1 MEKREIFF
9 IRAAL
14 VALFCL
20 AAFVCFSQTP
30 PGIKEFGDA
39 TREVRK
45 NYNALT
51 KLIPVIGALFGLGG
65 GVRVY
70 NNWQCGKHHIDAQVM
85 GWFSA
90 CIFLQ
95 LVAVIVG
102 ALY

>member
-1 MEKREIFF
+1 MEKKEIFF

-14 VALFCL
+14 VAFFCL
-20 AAFVCFSQTP
+20 GVFVCFSQTP
-30 PGIKEFGDA
+30 PGIKEFGEA
-39 TREVRK
+39 TREIKR

-51 KLIPVIGALFGLGG
+51 KLIPPIGAVFGLVG

-85 GWFSA
+85 GWLGA

-95 LVAVIVG
+95 LVAVIIG

>member
-1 MEKREIFF
+1 MEKKEIFF
-9 IRAAL
+9 TRAAL

-20 AAFVCFSQTP
+20 VAFVCFSQTP
-30 PGIKEFGDA
+30 PGIKEFGEA
-39 TREVRK
+39 TREIRR

-51 KLIPVIGALFGLGG
+51 NLIPPIGAVFGLLG

-95 LVAVIVG
+95 LVPVIVK

>member
-1 MEKREIFF
+1 MEKKEIFF
-9 IRAAL
+9 TRAAL

-20 AAFVCFSQTP
+20 GAFVCFSQTP
-30 PGIKEFGDA
+30 PGIKEFQDV
-39 TREVRK
+39 TLVIENDYK
-45 NYNALT
+45 ELT
-51 KLIPVIGALFGLGG
+51 KFIPLIGAIFGLAG

-95 LVAVIVG
+95 LVPVIVK